1 MSANA
6 ARRLDAAAH
15 PAPRPFLKWAGG
27 KRQLL
32 SELLARMPR
41 RFGTYHEPFLGGGAL
56 FLEVLPERAVLSDA
70 NERLVRT
77 WRAVRDDVDAVVEL
91 LSSYPHD
98 KEFFL
103 ELRASEIDARSDVEV
118 AAWFI
123 YLNRTG
129 FNGLYRVNGS
139 NRFNVPWGKYRNP
152 TICDEGRLRAVSH
165 ALRNTEI
172 HCEDFGK
179 VLERAEQGDF
189 VYFDPPYV
197 PLSATSSFTAYQK
210 GGFGLEQHARLRDT
224 ARELKRRGVRVLL
237 SNSSADEVYGLY
249 GRGFQSTEVLAS
261 RAINSVASRRGKV
274 PELLI
279 W

>member
-1 MSANA
+1 
-6 ARRLDAAAH
+6 
-15 PAPRPFLKWAGG
+15 
-27 KRQLL
+27 
-32 SELLARMPR
+32 MPR

-56 FLEVLPERAVLSDA
+56 FLEVCPDRAVLSDA

-77 WRAVRDDVDAVVEL
+77 WRAVRDEVDDLVGL

-103 ELRASEIDARSDVEV
+103 ELRASEIDAASDVEV

-129 FNGLYRVNGS
+129 FNGLYRVNRR
-139 NRFNVPWGKYRNP
+139 NRFNVPFGKYRNP

-165 ALRNTEI
+165 ALRNTEL
-172 HCEDFGK
+172 HCEDFAAVAG
-179 VLERAEQGDF
+179 RAEPGDF

-197 PLSATSSFTAYQK
+197 PLSPTSSFTAYQK
-210 GGFGLEQHARLRDT
+210 GGFGMDHHARLRDT
-224 ARELKRRGVRVLL
+224 ARALKRRGVRVLL
-237 SNSSADEVYGLY
+237 SNSSAELVYGLY
-249 GRGFQSTEVLAS
+249 GRGFQRTEVMAS
-261 RAINSVASRRGKV
+261 RAINSVASGRGKV